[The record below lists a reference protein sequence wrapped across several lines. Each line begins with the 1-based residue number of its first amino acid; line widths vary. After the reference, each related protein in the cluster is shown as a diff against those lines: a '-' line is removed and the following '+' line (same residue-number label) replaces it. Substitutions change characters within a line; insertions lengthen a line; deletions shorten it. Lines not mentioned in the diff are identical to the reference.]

1 VEHPVPGVAVA
12 LGGEQAG
19 PALRYAAPEQ
29 EDVGFLAGLQD
40 AEFGVDG
47 GQFGN
52 QPVGMRPGVALG
64 RDGLVP
70 S

>member
-19 PALRYAAPEQ
+19 PALRHAPPEQ

-47 GQFGN
+47 GQFG
-52 QPVGMRPGVALG
+52 
-64 RDGLVP
+64 D
-70 S
+70 